1 MVIVGRMCRFIQPV
15 LLGWIAAFAF
25 GATNW
30 SAKANEVA
38 IPPDKLL
45 QFNIPAQPLDAA
57 LKAYSIATRIEVF
70 YNAALVDRRLSQD
83 VAGSF
88 TPSAALQKLLEKT
101 GYMPQLTSDGSLT
114 IVSEPVARRPAA
126 EIMAQRLRYEGYL
139 AAVQAEV
146 SAALCAA
153 PAGVMVGEDVLL
165 RIWLAANGRISRA
178 EVFDKPALQADRIA
192 ALVGRVNAGVPPAN
206 MPQPVTLAIFPP
218 STSSSECHDA
228 FDDPVVRTR
237 FAPSFGAAQ

>member
-1 MVIVGRMCRFIQPV
+1 MTIVGRMCRFIRPV
-15 LLGWIAAFAF
+15 SLGWIAAFAF
-25 GATNW
+25 SGASW
-30 SAKANEVA
+30 SAKANDLTLALSHDER
-38 IPPDKLL
+38 L

-70 YNAALVDRRLSQD
+70 YNAALVDHRLSQD

-101 GYMPQLTSDGSLT
+101 GYVPQLTSDGSLT
-114 IVSEPVARRPAA
+114 IVSEPVARRSAT
-126 EIMAQRLRYEGYL
+126 EIVAQRLHYESYL

-153 PAGVMVGEDVLL
+153 PAGVMVGEDILL

-178 EVFDKPALQADRIA
+178 
-192 ALVGRVNAGVPPAN
+192 
-206 MPQPVTLAIFPP
+206 
-218 STSSSECHDA
+218 
-228 FDDPVVRTR
+228 
-237 FAPSFGAAQ
+237 